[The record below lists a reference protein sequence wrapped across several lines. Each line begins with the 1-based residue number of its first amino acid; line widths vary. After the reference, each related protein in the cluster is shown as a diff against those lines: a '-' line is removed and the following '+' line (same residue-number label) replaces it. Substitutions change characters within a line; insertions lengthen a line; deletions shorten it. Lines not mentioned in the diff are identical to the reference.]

1 MLAHSLPLPLT
12 IYYHEEGILLTLRHS
27 NRVHYTALYL
37 PSSKLRKIITPM
49 DEQFPILER
58 MHIESGTEEDT
69 SNLVLARTFQAPHLR
84 HLGLCPA
91 ALPIGSLLLT
101 TTVGLV
107 TLALGDI
114 PTSTY
119 FPPQPFT
126 HPAFTHALAG
136 DSSE

>member
-12 IYYHEEGILLTLRHS
+12 IYYHEEGILLTLRRS
-27 NRVHYTALYL
+27 DRVHYIALYL
-37 PSSKLRKIITPM
+37 QLRKIITTM

-58 MHIESGTEEDT
+58 MHIESGTEKDT
-69 SNLVLARTFQAPHLR
+69 SSLVLARTFQAPHLH

-114 PTSTY
+114 PPSTY
-119 FPPQPFT
+119 FPPNYLLTPLSLM
-126 HPAFTHALAG
+126 P
-136 DSSE
+136 